1 MFVVCLAGMRLVSLL
16 EYTVYCVAEQCKN
29 IYIINVSR
37 PWLLSNT
44 LSPVREMFS
53 LMKSELFLHILR
65 AERVLI
71 VKHN

>member
-1 MFVVCLAGMRLVSLL
+1 MDCIVWS
-16 EYTVYCVAEQCKN
+16 KN
-29 IYIINVSR
+29 IYIINVPR

-65 AERVLI
+65 GERVLI

>member
-1 MFVVCLAGMRLVSLL
+1 MCVCSWNGMSSLL
-16 EYTVYCVAEQCKN
+16 GSVLCSGVECKN

-44 LSPVREMFS
+44 LSPVREIFS

-65 AERVLI
+65 GERVLI

>member
-1 MFVVCLAGMRLVSLL
+1 MCGVCSLAEPELV
-16 EYTVYCVAEQCKN
+16 TVECIVYCKN

-65 AERVLI
+65 GERVLI